1 MKRDELEHYLKDLY
15 HYDEYDDYCFNGLQ
29 IEGSDDIKK
38 IAFAVSF
45 NSILLEK
52 AIAINSDAIIVH
64 HGIFGK
70 DFFKIHEPFK
80 RIVKEILNR
89 NISLF
94 GIHLPMD
101 AQPEIGNNAEL
112 ARMIGSSVIQKM
124 NVGFMV
130 ENTRRLSLMQILNL
144 YGKELGIQNDI
155 HQNNSLTPLYY
166 KNSGG
171 IQYYD
176 FGPDTPYKI
185 GILSGGGSSYIQE
198 ILESGADT
206 FITGEL
212 KEHIP
217 AILYDNKINYIN
229 LGHYRSEKTG
239 ILALKREIEKDFP
252 VQCFFIDVE
261 NPL

>member
-1 MKRDELEHYLKDLY
+1 MKRVELEQYLDELY
-15 HYDEYDDYCFNGLQ
+15 HYDEFDDYCYNGLQ
-29 IEGSDDIKK
+29 IEGSDDIRN
-38 IAFAVSF
+38 IVFAVSF
-45 NSILLEK
+45 NSLLLEK
-52 AIAINSDAIIVH
+52 AIMSNADAIIVH

-80 RIVKEILNR
+80 SIVHEILNR

-112 ARMIGSSVIQKM
+112 TRMIGGSVIEKM
-124 NVGFMV
+124 NVGFLV
-130 ENTRRLSLMQILNL
+130 ENTRKFSMMQILHL
-144 YGKELGIQNDI
+144 YGKELGTYDD
-155 HQNNSLTPLYY
+155 NNQKEPLTPLHY
-166 KNSGG
+166 KNFGG

-185 GILSGGGSSYIQE
+185 GILSGGGSSYLDQA
-198 ILESGADT
+198 LESGADT
-206 FITGEL
+206 FITGDL

-239 ILALKREIEKDFP
+239 ILALKKQIEGKFP
-252 VQCFFIDVE
+252 VECTFIDVE

>member
-1 MKRDELEHYLKDLY
+1 LKDLY
-15 HYDEYDDYCFNGLQ
+15 HYDDYDDYCYNGLQ
-29 IEGSDDIKK
+29 IEGSDNVKK

-45 NSILLEK
+45 NTLLLEK
-52 AIAINSDAIIVH
+52 AIAINADAIIVH

-70 DFFKIHEPFK
+70 DFFKIHKPFK
-80 RIVKEILNR
+80 NIVKEILNR

-101 AQPEIGNNAEL
+101 AQSEIGNNAEL
-112 ARMIGSSVIQKM
+112 SRMISASVIEKM
-124 NVGFMV
+124 NVGFLV
-130 ENTRRLSLMQILNL
+130 ENTHKLSLMQILYA
-144 YGKELGIQNDI
+144 YGKELGTQNDI
-155 HQNNSLTPLYY
+155 HQNEPFTPLHY
-166 KNSGG
+166 KNLGG

-198 ILESGADT
+198 ALDSGADT

-217 AILYDNKINYIN
+217 AILYDSKVNYIN

-239 ILALKREIEKDFP
+239 ILSLKKQIEGKFP
-252 VQCFFIDVE
+252 VECTFIDVE